1 MKPKTVRVIRNI
13 AITIVSILAF
23 LLIAIVAVVNLV
35 LTNGRLMPII
45 NDYAHEYL
53 DADVHIGH
61 AEGTFFR
68 SFPYVGVALDS
79 CVIVTNSFHHAP
91 ALLSDSVAPVPDS
104 LRMRRDT
111 LAQIDRV
118 VVGVDLFRYLLND
131 SNELRLGLIALEHPR
146 IALIT
151 DSAGR
156 EGWDIVRPT
165 SPDEPQDTTSTPLR
179 LSVGNIV
186 VNNAHIAYFNRPDAV
201 GVFADSLSFKVGGD
215 LALDKFNANIDFDT
229 RSLSVG
235 KKDNRFLQRKPLRIV
250 GSLAY
255 DPDSA
260 RFDLSDLSLHLK
272 NVNLNL
278 DGWLRPDSTGADI
291 DVRYAVDSPSAD
303 KLFEAI
309 PKSVI
314 SSDIVIKQGAVDL
327 KGYVRGRA
335 SATEL
340 PVISGKAY
348 IDKVRAQYVGQP
360 DEIEDLTAD
369 FNLLIDK
376 STPDSS
382 YVSLDIFHFKGGKS
396 EVTAVVRVTRLLA
409 EALLE
414 CQLKAH
420 VDLDNLQRVIPFDD
434 TKMSGLVDADFNAS
448 VSLADVYRKNL
459 GAAKLNGKVNVDN
472 ICITNDSIGLDVDV
486 NAHLDMETDQ
496 VIKINSSLSSL
507 KVKAGVMDLDVRDGK
522 ATLTSAFR
530 KDTTH
535 VAPLAGDVKVSR
547 AFFKAD
553 SIVVFAK
560 NIHAVDHIDPQPS
573 DPTLPMAAHD
583 LKIDTIFAGIIGNRT
598 FLNGLH
604 LSAEQVVVN
613 DTTWRTKALAEY
625 AHLGVRSPY
634 FNIPIKTS
642 NLRLTLNDDSVALVN
657 CDVKAGRSFLKASGH
672 VGHLFSSIRNRKP
685 LTISLS
691 TDADTIDCNEIL
703 AAIVMDSTTVAN
715 TSSIAIDT
723 ATVSVNQDTLNIMG
737 PDIPQS
743 MILVP
748 RHVSLNVQTRAKA
761 LIWDKLTLSNIR
773 GDVKTQGGAAHMTN
787 LTFNINEAKV
797 ITTVAYKAWPFA
809 RKARANIFS
818 RWEDAD
824 IATLAS
830 ALHLDTLVPAIKP
843 MRGKLMC
850 AMAAEVELD
859 SLMNVVPSTARAA
872 IHLSGQKLTLMDSES
887 FKKIGKKLMF
897 KNKERNVIDT
907 LTLNVLLDSGRVQ
920 VLPTV
925 INIDRYRMAVGGT
938 QDLNMN
944 MNYHVSILKSP
955 LPFKAGVNITGT
967 PENFDVDITTAKLKR
982 QVTPEKLAQNDTI
995 SLLMRMTVLRNS
1007 YLLSGLPVPKPISD
1021 LVGNDTN
1028 TNFAVQISLDEA
1040 TEEEKL
1046 EAERARREQLR
1057 QSASTD
1063 STAIASPDS
1072 LSITS
1077 DSTTKSSMP

>member
-118 VVGVDLFRYLLND
+118 IVGVDLFRYLLND

-179 LSVGNIV
+179 LSIGNIV

-201 GVFADSLSFKVGGD
+201 GVFADSLSLKVGGD

-229 RSLSVG
+229 HSLSVG
-235 KKDNRFLQRKPLRIV
+235 KKDNRFLHRKPLRIV

-291 DVRYAVDSPSAD
+291 DVRYAIDSPSAD

-382 YVSLDIFHFKGGKS
+382 YVSLDIFHFKGGES
-396 EVTAVVRVTRLLA
+396 EVTAVVRITRLLA

-434 TKMSGLVDADFNAS
+434 TKMSGLVDADFNAR

-613 DTTWRTKALAEY
+613 DTTWRTNALAEY
-625 AHLGVRSPY
+625 ANLGVRSPY

-657 CDVKAGRSFLKASGH
+657 CDVKAGRSTLKASGH

-938 QDLNMN
+938 QDLDMN

-1007 YLLSGLPVPKPISD
+1007 YLLSGLSVPKPISD

-1057 QSASTD
+1057 QSASPD

-1072 LSITS
+1072 LSLTS